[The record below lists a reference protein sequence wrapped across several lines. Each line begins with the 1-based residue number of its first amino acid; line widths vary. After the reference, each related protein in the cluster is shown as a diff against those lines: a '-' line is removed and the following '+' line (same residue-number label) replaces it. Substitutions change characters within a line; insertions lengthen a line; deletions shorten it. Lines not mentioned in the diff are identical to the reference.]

1 MNGRLTPPSPPLRS
15 VFDPSLVKFV
25 DLETLDI
32 ESHVDLISFPPKYEE
47 KKITYQCHPWNEAIF
62 GTKSHEPNSAES
74 DINQ

>member
-1 MNGRLTPPSPPLRS
+1 MNGRLTLPPPPPLRS

-47 KKITYQCHPWNEAIF
+47 KKLHINATHGMRPSL
-62 GTKSHEPNSAES
+62 GLSHM
-74 DINQ
+74 NQTQQSLI